1 MSWMRLI
8 ICGMCMGA
16 ADIVPGISGGTIA
29 FIMGFYQNLIDS
41 IKNINAKSVYFL
53 LPLVFGI
60 VLAFLT
66 LANFFHFVLQHPVYN
81 VFLYSSFLGLVIA
94 STIFCAKQLQNW
106 KLTHLLSLTV
116 GILLAYFLTGTTL
129 RTENLTYNGFSW
141 WLVFCGATA
150 VSAMLLPGISGS
162 YLLSILGVYPLAIGA
177 VKDFTT
183 SLKQFSFNTEA
194 SMILFNLMIG
204 IAIGAALFSRII
216 TWLFTHYHDTTI
228 ALLTGFMI
236 GALRS
241 VWPFAGIPDI
251 SSPTTFLAFAFSL
264 CGFGLVFFIE
274 LASRKAH
281 QAT

>member
-1 MSWMRLI
+1 
-8 ICGMCMGA
+8 MGA

-41 IKNINAKSVYFL
+41 IKNINAKSISFL
-53 LPLVFGI
+53 LPLLFGI
-60 VLAFLT
+60 ILAFLT
-66 LANFFHFVLQHPVYN
+66 LANFFYFILQHPVYK
-81 VFLYSSFLGLVIA
+81 VFLYSTFLGLVIA

-106 KLTHLLSLTV
+106 KVTHFLFLTI
-116 GILLAYFLTGTTL
+116 GILLAYLLTGASL
-129 RTENLTYNGFSW
+129 QTEHFTYNGFSW
-141 WLVFCGATA
+141 WLIFCGIIA

-177 VKDFTT
+177 VKDFTV
-183 SLKQFSFNTEA
+183 SIKQFSFNPEA

-216 TWLFTHYHDTTI
+216 SWLLTHYHNSTI

-241 VWPFAGIPDI
+241 VWPFPGIPDI

-274 LASRKAH
+274 LVSRKTP
-281 QAT
+281 QAS